1 MNEHP
6 ITGTDPGAGEMAA
19 RIQAF
24 DWAKTPLGPM
34 DTWSPALITTLR
46 IVLANR
52 FPHVLWW
59 GPEYIQFYNDAY
71 RPIPGGKHPDSA
83 LGVRVRE
90 CWHEIWHV
98 LKPLIDRPFH
108 GGPATWN
115 DDIMLEIRRHGFLE
129 ETHFTIAYSPVPDDT
144 VLSGIGG
151 VLATVHEITE
161 KVVGQ
166 RRIVV
171 LRELGAQI
179 HDPKSGEEAC
189 AMAAESLQDAEHDLP
204 FALLYLLD
212 PDARRVRLAG
222 VAGVAEG
229 EAVSPLAVDLDGPHP
244 WAHAMATAQK
254 RGAITTVRDLAARF
268 PSVPQGPWSD
278 PPDMAAVVPIPVAKA
293 GESAGFIVA
302 GISARLR
309 FDAGYRDF
317 LDLVKTQIGTAI
329 ANARAY
335 EHEKKRAEELAELDR
350 AKTTFFSNVSHEFR
364 TPLTLILGPLED
376 ALETNLAPAE
386 RDRLERAHRNALRL
400 QKLVN
405 TLLDFSRLEA
415 GRIQAS
421 FEPVDLALLT
431 RDLASAFRSG
441 VEKAGMWFTVD
452 ADPLSEPAFVDR
464 DMWEKIVLNLLSN
477 AFKFTL
483 EGGIEVRLR
492 DVGRRAELSIRDTGT
507 GIAPE
512 ELPRVFERFHRIEG
526 VEARTHEG
534 TGIGLAL
541 ASELVKLHGGTLGVT
556 SVVGQGSTFTV
567 SLPLGS
573 SHLPADRIQADRRLA
588 STALATEHYIAEA
601 LRWMPEHTEPTAATP
616 DGDAETPERRRPRI
630 LWADDNADMRDYV
643 RQLLAPRYDVVCVED
658 GQAALEAVGR
668 QPPDLVL
675 ADIMMPR
682 MDGLAL
688 LRALREGEATRTI
701 PVILLSA
708 RAGEEA
714 AMEGLEAGADHY
726 LVKPFSARELLTRVS
741 SHLELSRM
749 RRETADIL
757 SENDR
762 KKDEFLAVLAHELR
776 NPLAPIR
783 NAASYL
789 RRIQPGSPELKR
801 PVEIIDRQVAIM
813 ARLVDDLM
821 DVSRISRGAL
831 ALRMGRIDLAEVIEA
846 AVEGCRDDVNAR
858 GHLLTVVLPERPLPL
873 RGDRDR
879 LVQVF
884 GNIISNAAKYT
895 PEGGRIGVELVAR
908 PETVEAIVRD
918 NGRGIPGTK
927 LREIFELFA
936 QVERTFDR
944 EEGLGIGLT
953 LARQL
958 VELHGGVIEARSE
971 GAGRGSEFLVRLP
984 RGVVDAMPAAR
995 RTLHAAPSRCILV
1008 ADDNVDSA
1016 ESLALLLEAHGHRVH
1031 VAHDGDSAVA
1041 VADRVRPEVAFIDI
1055 GMPKR
1060 SGYDV
1065 ARELRLRPW
1074 SAGIRLVA
1082 VTGWGQ
1088 ESDRRRAQEVGF
1100 DDHLVKPATP
1110 EALLCMLASLDTPP
1124 ARGASEGTPPPIEP
1138 LPSGEAAAPAEP
1150 ITPA

>member
-6 ITGTDPGAGEMAA
+6 ITGIDPGTGEMAA

-24 DWAKTPLGPM
+24 DWAKSPLGPM
-34 DTWSPALITTLR
+34 DTWSPALLTTLR

-71 RPIPGGKHPDSA
+71 RPIPGSKHPDRA

-115 DDIMLEIRRHGFLE
+115 DDIMLEIQRHGFLE

-179 HDPKSGEEAC
+179 HDSKSGEEAC
-189 AMAAESLQDAEHDLP
+189 AMAAESLQEAERDLP

-212 PDARRVRLAG
+212 PDARRARLAG

-244 WAHAMATAQK
+244 WAHAMATARK
-254 RGAITTVRDLAARF
+254 RGAITTVRDLGARF

-278 PPDMAAVVPIPVAKA
+278 PPDMAAIVPLPVAKA
-293 GESAGFIVA
+293 GESAGFLVA

-317 LDLVKTQIGTAI
+317 LDLVKT
-329 ANARAY
+329 
-335 EHEKKRAEELAELDR
+335 EELAELDR

-376 ALETNLAPAE
+376 ALETNLPPAE
-386 RDRLERAHRNALRL
+386 RDRLERVHRNALRL

-421 FEPVDLALLT
+421 FEPVDLPQLT

-441 VEKAGMWFTVD
+441 VERAGMWFTVD
-452 ADPLSEPAFVDR
+452 VDPLSEPAFVDR

-483 EGGIEVRLR
+483 TGGIEVRLR
-492 DVGRRAELSIRDTGT
+492 DVEGRAELSIRDTGI

-541 ASELVKLHGGTLGVT
+541 ASELVKLHGGTLGVR

-567 SLPLGS
+567 SLPLGR
-573 SHLPADRIQADRRLA
+573 SHLPADRIQAGGRLA
-588 STALATEHYIAEA
+588 STALATEHFVAEA
-601 LRWMPEHTEPTAATP
+601 LRWIPEHAEPTADTP
-616 DGDAETPERRRPRI
+616 DGTAAMPEGRRPRI

-658 GQAALEAVGR
+658 GEAALEAVGR

-831 ALRMGRIDLAEVIEA
+831 ALRMGRIDLAEVIES

-858 GHLLTVVLPERPLPL
+858 GHLLTVILPVRPLPI

-895 PEGGRIGVELVAR
+895 PEGGRIGVELVAH
-908 PETVEAIVRD
+908 PETVEATVRD

-984 RGVVDAMPAAR
+984 RVVVDAMPVAR
-995 RTLHAAPSRCILV
+995 ALQPATSRCILV

-1041 VADRVRPEVAFIDI
+1041 VADRVRPEIAFIDI

-1074 SAGIRLVA
+1074 SEALHLVA

-1110 EALLCMLASLDTPP
+1110 DALLGMLAGLDTRPT
-1124 ARGASEGTPPPIEP
+1124 RGASGETAPPIEP
-1138 LPSGEAAAPAEP
+1138 HPSTEAAAPAG
-1150 ITPA
+1150 PATSA